1 VSNVAGLIDLSIA
14 FTDTTSVE
22 TKTVAKT
29 ITLSESKEATGTAV
43 KVAIISGTVGTASI
57 SIDLDSTTYRNASG
71 DFVSFA
77 GSAGVSRIAL
87 VSESSEGRVMLKDT
101 DLQEISLVSYG
112 GFLATSRWLSGDAS
126 IGLTVQNMGTGT
138 ADFTIVVTKE

>member
-1 VSNVAGLIDLSIA
+1 MSNVAGTIDFSIA

-43 KVAIISGTVGTASI
+43 KVAIISGTVGTASLGI
-57 SIDLDSTTYRNASG
+57 SFDPTSYRNASG
-71 DFVSFA
+71 DFVAFA
-77 GSAGVSRIAL
+77 SSSDVYRLSIQSN
-87 VSESSEGRVMLKDT
+87 SESGLVQLSDS
-101 DLQEISLVSYG
+101 DLGQMKLLTSGGAIASSLWGQSD
-112 GFLATSRWLSGDAS
+112 AASGVN
-126 IGLTVQNMGTGT
+126 VQNLNSGT